1 MSTLRHRHP
10 ARPKG
15 TRADSDPAVLSD
27 ASDSFAR
34 RPRSHSLYESTHY
47 HPRSGATFDYSSS
60 LLHSLDLPASFFSL
74 REYLAGKVEEAERGL
89 RALKAYVEAGEAEEE
104 LLMSA
109 AETEDDDDDLWEEM
123 RRRRRQRSPTSSSPG
138 SSRAA
143 SPHHEDVEAEIS
155 ALEQFISS
163 ASSFLSAMR
172 AELPS
177 LSPNLP
183 NSPSA
188 SFLQFQLSPEA
199 REALDRFLEDHP
211 LPSLP
216 HFGFRSRAASSANA
230 LLTRVTTE
238 LRTLQNALAY
248 LTTPSD
254 PSSPTMSSYI
264 PSLRSLSPMPSPPVP
279 DFSDLRTYFSNESTR
294 LSNAVSHFKDE
305 TTESLSAGLHQLS
318 DGAAELSAYVKDH
331 SSAAL
336 DEAVKIYHRAL
347 EIGKERLLRYEEL
360 PHEWRNNEHILSGY
374 RYIPIEQW
382 GTLLRS
388 GWQWHNETINIQSHF
403 LGFLSLVGLL
413 IYYLSST
420 PSPSSSLVEAAAHPG
435 DTAISVLFVAAG
447 MKCLLCSAAW
457 HLLSGC
463 ATSHWF
469 HGAACVDYVGIS
481 GLIAASVMG
490 AEYYGFYDHPNLAM
504 GYMVFS
510 SIIGITGMIVPWSA
524 WFNQRR
530 YKAYRIAFFVA
541 LAASAVAPI
550 AHRSVL
556 HGFGDTFGF
565 YSPAI
570 PSVAAYLVG
579 LVFYAHQ
586 FPECCSPGHWHFGAS
601 HNIWHF
607 SIVIAVWLHWR
618 AMSIWSSTVNSGALM
633 P

>member
-15 TRADSDPAVLSD
+15 AHAESDPAVLSD
-27 ASDSFAR
+27 ASDSLAR

-47 HPRSGATFDYSSS
+47 HPRSGAVFDYRSS
-60 LLHSLDLPASFFSL
+60 LLHSLDLPASFLSL

-123 RRRRRQRSPTSSSPG
+123 RRRRRQRSPSSSPG
-138 SSRAA
+138 SSRPA
-143 SPHHEDVEAEIS
+143 SPHREDVEAEIS

-163 ASSFLSAMR
+163 ASSFLSTLR

-177 LSPNLP
+177 LSPNLS

-199 REALDRFLEDHP
+199 RDALDRFLEDHP

-230 LLTRVTTE
+230 LLARVTTE
-238 LRTLQNALAY
+238 LRTLQDALAY

-254 PSSPTMSSYI
+254 PSAPTMSSYI
-264 PSLRSLSPMPSPPVP
+264 PSLGSLPPMPSPPVP

-294 LSNAVSHFKDE
+294 LSNAVSLFKDE

-318 DGAAELSAYVKDH
+318 DGAAELSAYVKDQ

-420 PSPSSSLVEAAAHPG
+420 PSPSSSLAEAATHPG
-435 DTAISVLFVAAG
+435 DTAIAILFVAAG

-469 HGAACVDYVGIS
+469 RGAACVDYVGIS

-524 WFNQRR
+524 WFNQRQ
-530 YKAYRIAFFVA
+530 YKTYRIAFFVA

-550 AHRSVL
+550 AHRSIL

-565 YSPAI
+565 YSPAV

-579 LVFYAHQ
+579 LLFYAHQ

-618 AMSIWSSTVNSGALM
+618 AMSIWSSAVNSAALM